1 TKVAN
6 KTAGNVT
13 DRWILTRLNDT
24 VERVTEQM
32 DKFEF
37 GVAGHILYNF
47 IWDEFANWYLFLYSS
62 YSVKLPSKNS

>member
-1 TKVAN
+1 M
-6 KTAGNVT
+6 
-13 DRWILTRLNDT
+13 NDT

-47 IWDEFANWYLFLYSS
+47 IWDEF
-62 YSVKLPSKNS
+62 

>member
-1 TKVAN
+1 MNAEDISADAVSSALTKVAN

-47 IWDEFANWYLFLYSS
+47 NLG
-62 YSVKLPSKNS
+62 